1 METVVVV
8 FITGIIVVT
17 VVVVVTIVV
26 VTVVFTVVVVV
37 LQYMAQIKE
46 KQAEQERGDWERLSV
61 SQRQETEN
69 EFHHLSMLARFH
81 NIMGSETIQ
90 CLELLTK
97 EIKTIFCHL
106 MIVDRMA
113 AMLNYF
119 LLHLVSAALCWIIY
133 LPLPVLSSLG

>member
-1 METVVVV
+1 M
-8 FITGIIVVT
+8 IIRPDKLKFEVRLQKICT
-17 VVVVVTIVV
+17 
-26 VTVVFTVVVVV
+26 

-46 KQAEQERGDWERLSV
+46 KQAEQEAGDWERLSAT
-61 SQRQETEN
+61 QRQETEN

-81 NIMGSETIQ
+81 NIMGVETIQ

-97 EIKTIFCHL
+97 EIKSIFCHP

-119 LLHLVSAALCWIIY
+119 LLHLVSAAIWWWFIRLQCCH
-133 LPLPVLSSLG
+133 LLKSLAMVSVVFCVT

>member
-17 VVVVVTIVV
+17 VIVVVTIVV
-26 VTVVFTVVVVV
+26 VVTVVVVV

-46 KQAEQERGDWERLSV
+46 KQAEQERGDWERQSA

-119 LLHLVSAALCWIIY
+119 LLHLVSAGLCWIIY
-133 LPLPVLSSLG
+133 LPLPVMPSLG